1 VLVCDTTLMLLWC
14 NVILLLQVTCLNNE
28 FRKRGLHGM
37 RAYSVDSFQGSEAD
51 IVIVSLVRANA
62 RASIG
67 FVKVSTATTAVLY
80 HIHCI
85 AY

>member
-1 VLVCDTTLMLLWC
+1 MLVYAATLMLLWC
-14 NVILLLQVTCLNNE
+14 IVVHYLQVTCLNNE

-67 FVKVSTATTAVLY
+67 FVKVSPVTSAILHHVY
-80 HIHCI
+80 CI
-85 AY
+85 AN